1 MSDNYLQQGFR
12 KTMLSKGTDP
22 HQILIDEIG
31 PAFAEYRRAWEES
44 SVGGLERSF
53 PIHLDIE
60 LNPSCNLRCPM
71 CVISAEENPK
81 ASKKYWMCFDHY
93 KKLIDEGVANGL
105 MSLQLNNINEPLI
118 RRDIPEFVA
127 YARKAGVLDVMMSTN
142 GTLLTE
148 ELSEQLIKAGLTKLS
163 FSIDA
168 ITPETYDK
176 IRVGG
181 KYDKVLKNLFD
192 FLAVRKRL
200 DYRTPLLKVTFVKS
214 PLNAH
219 ELDEFVKFWEEKADL
234 IAIQNINNPFDG
246 ELWEKTK
253 EYFSMQPKVV
263 EKTDKICPH
272 PFQRMT
278 IQADG
283 MALLCCNLRGPE
295 LPLGNVIEKGL
306 AAVYQGET
314 AKEYRKLHREGRY
327 KEIETCRKCLQ
338 FSTLANPE
346 VKS

>member
-1 MSDNYLQQGFR
+1 MSDNYIQQGFR

-31 PAFAEYRRAWEES
+31 PGYAEYRKLWEET
-44 SVGGLERSF
+44 SVGGIEREF

-81 ASKKYWMCFDHY
+81 ASKKYWMSFEDY
-93 KKLIDEGVANGL
+93 KKLIDEGVREGL

-118 RRDIPEFVA
+118 RRDLPEFVA
-127 YARKAGVLDVMMSTN
+127 YARKAGLLDVMFSTN

-148 ELSEQLIKAGLTKLS
+148 ALSEALIEAGLTKIS

-168 ITPETYDK
+168 ITSETYDK

-181 KYDKVLKNLFD
+181 KYEKVIKNLLA
-192 FLAVRKRL
+192 FLDVRKRRKS
-200 DYRTPLLKVTFVKS
+200 RTPLLKVTFVKS
-214 PLNAH
+214 PLNER
-219 ELDEFVKFWEEKADL
+219 ELDDFIAYWSEKADL

-246 ELWEKTK
+246 ELWDKTRD
-253 EYFSMQPKVV
+253 YFTLQPKEVAAT
-263 EKTDKICPH
+263 EKICPH

-283 MALLCCNLRGPE
+283 TALLCCNLRGPE
-295 LPLGNVIEKGL
+295 LPLGNVLKDGL
-306 AAVYQGET
+306 SAVYHGEVAT
-314 AKEYRKLHREGRY
+314 RYRKLHREGRY

-338 FSTLANPE
+338 YCTLASP
-346 VKS
+346 K